1 MACEGY
7 EKPAVWRA
15 SEGAGLPHSQNKL
28 NRRGS
33 PEFSAVEI

>member
-15 SEGAGLPHSQNKL
+15 SEGAGSLHGQTKF

>member
-15 SEGAGLPHSQNKL
+15 SEGAGMLHSQNYL
-28 NRRGS
+28 NGR
-33 PEFSAVEI
+33 ETLELKALEI